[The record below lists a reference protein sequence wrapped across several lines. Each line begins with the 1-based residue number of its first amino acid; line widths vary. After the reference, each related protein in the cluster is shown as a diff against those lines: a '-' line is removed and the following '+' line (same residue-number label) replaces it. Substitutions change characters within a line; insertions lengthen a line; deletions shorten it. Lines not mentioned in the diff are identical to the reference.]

1 MRLLSRVLLL
11 LAGLLAAVPA
21 TAEEPPAIVIGTGNL
36 LGVYFPTAGAICRRL
51 RENGVAAAL
60 PCREVA
66 TAGSLYNLSVLRRG
80 FPSMNMA
87 VVQADTL
94 YHAVR
99 GDGPFEREGPDRN
112 TRSMLVLAPEAFNI
126 VARFSGFGFGLQ
138 SLRNM
143 RVALGAFGSG
153 QQPTVDS
160 ALAALNLDRGAF
172 RQVEAFAADDQAFE
186 LCRNRIDA
194 FVFVAATPSA
204 SVQQATA
211 ACGAQ
216 LIDMPPEAVQRLV
229 GEFPYFRPVTIPAGV
244 YRGNDRPVSTFGV
257 PAILATR
264 AGTSPD
270 LVYSVVKAVMD
281 DLPAIRRLHPAL
293 ADLKAEEMV
302 PSQNLAP
309 LHPGAVRYFR
319 ERGLLK

>member
-1 MRLLSRVLLL
+1 MRLLSRLLLL

-21 TAEEPPAIVIGTGNL
+21 TAEEPPPIVIGTGNL
-36 LGVYFPTAGAICRRL
+36 LGVYFPTAGAICRRV
-51 RENGVAAAL
+51 RETGGAAAV

-66 TAGSLYNLSVLRRG
+66 TAGSIYNLSVLRRG

-94 YHAVR
+94 YHAIR
-99 GDGPFEREGPDRN
+99 GDGPFERDGPDRN

-126 VARFSGFGFGLQ
+126 VARSANFGFGLQ

-160 ALAALNLDRGAF
+160 ALAAAGLDRGVF
-172 RQVEAFAADDQAFE
+172 RQVEAFTADDQAFE

-211 ACGAQ
+211 TCGAQ

-229 GEFPYFRPVTIPAGV
+229 SEFPYFRPVTIPAGV

-257 PAILATR
+257 LSILATR
-264 AGTSPD
+264 AATSPD
-270 LVYSVVKAVMD
+270 LVYGVVKAVMD

-293 ADLKAEEMV
+293 ADLRAEEMV
-302 PSQNLAP
+302 PSPNLAP
-309 LHPGAVRYFR
+309 LHPGAIRYFR
-319 ERGLLK
+319 EKGLLE